1 VAVHKGFRV
10 LDTEPHSLTCAVIA
24 DPAAVRVVMPAE
36 VPNPHWLRPGLPSA
50 GQQAFGDAPLRAH
63 AFVALPSVVAPH
75 SWNLVFAA
83 DPAKGYRLEAQER
96 FALDPRL
103 HPPA

>member
-1 VAVHKGFRV
+1 MHKGFQV
-10 LDTEPHSLTCAVIA
+10 PDTEPHSLTCAVIA
-24 DPAAVRVVMPAE
+24 DPAAVRMVMPAE
-36 VPNPHWLRPGLPSA
+36 VPNQHWLRPGLPSA
-50 GQQAFGDAPLRAH
+50 GQQAFDDALLQVH
-63 AFVALPSVVAPH
+63 DFVALPSVVAPH

-83 DPAKGYRLEAQER
+83 GPAKAYRLEAQER